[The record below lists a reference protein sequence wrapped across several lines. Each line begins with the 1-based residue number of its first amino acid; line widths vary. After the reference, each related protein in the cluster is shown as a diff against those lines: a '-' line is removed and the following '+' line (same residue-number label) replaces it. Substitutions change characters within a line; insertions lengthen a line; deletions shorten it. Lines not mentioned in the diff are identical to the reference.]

1 MGAIARTWLAF
12 CVLTFKNK
20 ISLMPESV
28 SHIMIWKVLQ
38 PARSTGLTTVSK
50 FKLAHLRKGSN
61 RKKT

>member
-1 MGAIARTWLAF
+1 
-12 CVLTFKNK
+12 
-20 ISLMPESV
+20 MPESV